1 MTLFDEPLPPA
12 VDMHC
17 HLADAGGYRTVVPG
31 SLVLAVTNDP
41 AAWQAMA
48 RTSKTGGPVVWA
60 LGLHPC
66 EQDEDDDR
74 LDVLIEALP
83 NASAVGEIG
92 LDYSFRSSAS
102 PASQRRIL
110 NAILTRQA
118 TKERIVTLHS
128 VQATSDIVQALEDYQ
143 LPGAVVHWFLG
154 TTNEV
159 DRLMDAGTYF
169 SVNSAMLRS
178 KRGMATL
185 SEMPPNRVL
194 VETDAPHVKRG
205 ATALSAGQVEPVERG
220 LAKIWRISPEETRRR
235 LWQNF
240 QALNSRVSV
249 PLFESLQ

>member
-17 HLADAGGYRTVVPG
+17 HLADAGGYQTVVPG

-41 AAWQAMA
+41 AAWHAMA
-48 RTSKTGGPVVWA
+48 RAEETGRPVAWA

-66 EQDEDDDR
+66 EQDEDDER
-74 LDVLIEALP
+74 LDVLVEALP

-92 LDYSFRSSAS
+92 LDYSRRSSAS
-102 PASQRRIL
+102 PASQRRVL
-110 NAILTRQA
+110 NAILTSRA
-118 TKERIVTLHS
+118 TKDRIVTLHS
-128 VQATSDIVQALEDYQ
+128 VQATSDIVQALEDHQ

-154 TTNEV
+154 TPNEV

-169 SVNSAMLRS
+169 SVNSAMFRS

-185 SEMPPNRVL
+185 YEIPPNRVL
-194 VETDAPHVKRG
+194 VETDAPHIRRG
-205 ATALSAGQVEPVERG
+205 ATALAAGQVEPVERD
-220 LAKIWRISPEETRRR
+220 LAKLWHISPEETRRR

-249 PLFESLQ
+249 PLFEGLQ